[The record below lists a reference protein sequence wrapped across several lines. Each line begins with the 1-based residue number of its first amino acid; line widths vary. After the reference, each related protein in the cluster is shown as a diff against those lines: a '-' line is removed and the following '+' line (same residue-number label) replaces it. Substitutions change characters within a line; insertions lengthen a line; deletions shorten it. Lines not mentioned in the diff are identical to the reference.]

1 MRMTMKKIIWMQA
14 VLLTGLAAMWGC
26 GGDDTTDEQPAVM
39 PQVTFPVT
47 ESAVSAY
54 VDDAVRFEAV
64 IESPGPLSCG
74 WFVDGKLA
82 ASTASMTYVFKAKGT
97 YDVRFE
103 ASNTAGKVGKDYSV
117 TVEGSPLKVE
127 FSNEAETVSCLPGEE
142 VLITATVVAGDKE
155 VVHEWKVGDEVV
167 STTAEFKHTFDEM
180 GSYTVTYRGV
190 NADEVSVNRTW
201 TVTVDELPLEIEFS
215 VTDATISCV
224 QGNEVAITATV
235 KNGGTGLVHAW
246 KVGDEVVS
254 TTAEFK
260 RTFDEAGTF
269 TVSYRGVNGKGEEKT
284 SSWTV
289 GVEEKPL
296 EIEFS
301 KADGST
307 LRSAAGDEVVITAT
321 VKGGATGLV
330 HAWKVRGDAVSA
342 AAEFRHTFD
351 AAGTYAVTY
360 EGVNAKGEKKN
371 ASWTVEVSED
381 AVGYMFEN
389 FETLSSL
396 ASDYIKEANKGSLSI
411 VNNPYPTTA
420 NPSSKVLKVDM
431 SATTT
436 GTSAFFDVYLDKKL
450 SGAERVK
457 YKAIRIRIYLGK
469 NEYYP
474 RMLIPKTPEGGS
486 GQPNKMPC
494 KINGQAFAN
503 NNASAAEWKKLVK
516 TDDWNEFVYDLE
528 GCGYGFSNC
537 SEFNQVQFRPLVNM
551 SAGGSSGFDAETNT
565 RPVYYDDFEFLE

>member
-1 MRMTMKKIIWMQA
+1 MKKIIWMQA
-14 VLLTGLAAMWGC
+14 VLLMGLTALWGC
-26 GGDDTTDEQPAVM
+26 GDDDTTGEQPAVM

-64 IESPGPLSCG
+64 IESPGPLSCN
-74 WFVDGKLA
+74 WFVDGKLM
-82 ASTASMTYVFKAKGT
+82 ASTASMTYVFRAKGT
-97 YDVRFE
+97 YDVHFE
-103 ASNTAGKVGKDYSV
+103 ASNTVGKVEKDYSV
-117 TVEGSPLKVE
+117 TVEGSPLGIE
-127 FSNEAETVSCLPGEE
+127 FSNEEETISCLPGEE
-142 VLITATVVAGDKE
+142 VLITATVVAGDKD
-155 VVHEWKVGDEVV
+155 VVHEWKVGDDVV
-167 STTAEFKHTFDEM
+167 SSTAEFKHTFDRM

-190 NADEVSVNRTW
+190 NADEVSVNREW

-215 VTDATISCV
+215 VTDATIPCV
-224 QGNEVAITATV
+224 QGSEVAITATV
-235 KNGGTGLVHAW
+235 KNGGTGIVHEW
-246 KVGDEVVS
+246 KVGDDVASE
-254 TTAEFK
+254 TAEFK
-260 RTFDEAGTF
+260 RKFDEVGTF
-269 TVSYRGVNGKGEEKT
+269 TVTYKGKNGKGEEKS

-289 GVEEKPL
+289 QVEEKPL

-301 KADGST
+301 KAEGT
-307 LRSAAGDEVVITAT
+307 LKNVMGEELAITAT

-330 HAWKVRGDAVSA
+330 HEWKVGSDVVSA
-342 AAEFRHTFD
+342 TAEFRHTFD
-351 AAGTYAVTY
+351 ATGTFTVTY
-360 EGVNAKGEKKN
+360 KGKNAKGEEKT

-381 AVGYMFEN
+381 AEGYMFEN

-396 ASDYIKEANKGSLSI
+396 ASDYIKEGNKGSLSI
-411 VNNPYPTTA
+411 VSNPYPTTA
-420 NPSSKVLKVDM
+420 NPSGKVLKVDM

-503 NNASAAEWKKLVK
+503 NNASAAEWK
-516 TDDWNEFVYDLE
+516 

-551 SAGGSSGFDAETNT
+551 SAGGMSGFDAETNNRT
-565 RPVYYDDFEFLE
+565 VYYDDIEFLE

>member
-1 MRMTMKKIIWMQA
+1 
-14 VLLTGLAAMWGC
+14 MWGC

-127 FSNEAETVSCLPGEE
+127 FSNEEETVSCLPDEE

-155 VVHEWKVGDEVV
+155 VVHEWTVGDKVV

-224 QGNEVAITATV
+224 QGSEVAITATV

-260 RTFDEAGTF
+260 RTFGEAGTF

-307 LRSAAGDEVVITAT
+307 LRSAAGDEVVITVT

-330 HAWKVRGDAVSA
+330 HAWKVGGDAVSA
-342 AAEFRHTFD
+342 TAEFRHTFD

-396 ASDYIKEANKGSLSI
+396 ASDYIKEGNKGSLSI

-420 NPSSKVLKVDM
+420 NPSGKVLKVDM
-431 SATTT
+431 SATTM

-457 YKAIRIRIYLGK
+457 YKAIRIQIYLGK

-537 SEFNQVQFRPLVNM
+537 SEFNQVQFRPLLNM
-551 SAGGSSGFDAETNT
+551 IAGGMSGFDAETNNRT
-565 RPVYYDDFEFLE
+565 VYYDDIEFLE

>member
-1 MRMTMKKIIWMQA
+1 MKKIIWMQA
-14 VLLTGLAAMWGC
+14 ALLTGLAAMWGC

-127 FSNEAETVSCLPGEE
+127 FSNEEETVSCLPDEE

-155 VVHEWKVGDEVV
+155 VVHEWTVGDKVV

-224 QGNEVAITATV
+224 QGSEVAITATV

-260 RTFDEAGTF
+260 RTFGEAGTF

-307 LRSAAGDEVVITAT
+307 LRSAAGDEVVITVT

-330 HAWKVRGDAVSA
+330 HAWKVGGDAVSA
-342 AAEFRHTFD
+342 TAEFRHTFD

-396 ASDYIKEANKGSLSI
+396 ASDYIKEGNKGSLSI

-420 NPSSKVLKVDM
+420 NPSGKVLKVDM
-431 SATTT
+431 SATTM

-457 YKAIRIRIYLGK
+457 YKAIRIQIYLGK

-537 SEFNQVQFRPLVNM
+537 SEFNQVQFRPLLNM
-551 SAGGSSGFDAETNT
+551 IAGGMSGFDAETNNRT
-565 RPVYYDDFEFLE
+565 VYYDDIELLE

>member
-127 FSNEAETVSCLPGEE
+127 FSTEEETVSCLPGEE

-246 KVGDEVVS
+246 KVG
-254 TTAEFK
+254 
-260 RTFDEAGTF
+260 
-269 TVSYRGVNGKGEEKT
+269 
-284 SSWTV
+284 
-289 GVEEKPL
+289 
-296 EIEFS
+296 
-301 KADGST
+301 
-307 LRSAAGDEVVITAT
+307 
-321 VKGGATGLV
+321 
-330 HAWKVRGDAVSA
+330 GDAVSA

-389 FETLSSL
+389 FESRDALPGHFINGNAAIEGTTLQ
-396 ASDYIKEANKGSLSI
+396 E
-411 VNNPYPTTA
+411 NPYKTA
-420 NPSSKVLKVDM
+420 VNPSNKVLRDLLLKE
-431 SATTT
+431 S
-436 GTSAFFDVYLDKKL
+436 GTSGYFDMGFSHLTDR
-450 SGAERVK
+450 SK
-457 YKAIRIRIYLGK
+457 YRAIRVYLGK
-469 NEYYP
+469 NLYYP
-474 RMLIPKTPEGGS
+474 RMQINVLPDGKK
-486 GQPNKMPC
+486 NKLPS
-494 KINGQAFAN
+494 KINGQPFTSSMKEAD
-503 NNASAAEWKKLVK
+503 WKALIK
-516 TDDWNEFVYDLE
+516 TDDWNVFVYDLID
-528 GCGYGFSNC
+528 CGYQNADGSAVTNFGDITA
-537 SEFNQVQFRPLVNM
+537 VQFRPLSNFT
-551 SAGGSSGFDAETNT
+551 GGSMSGRDEETNNRT
-565 RPVYYDDFEFLE
+565 VYYDDFEFLE

>member
-1 MRMTMKKIIWMQA
+1 MKKIIWMQA
-14 VLLTGLAAMWGC
+14 VLLMGLAALWGC

-64 IESPGPLSCG
+64 IESPGPLSCS
-74 WFVDGKLA
+74 WFVDGKLMA
-82 ASTASMTYVFKAKGT
+82 ATASMTYVFRAKGT
-97 YDVRFE
+97 YDVHFE

-117 TVEGSPLKVE
+117 TVEGSPLGIE
-127 FSNEAETVSCLPGEE
+127 FSNEEETVSCLPGEE
-142 VLITATVVAGDKE
+142 VLISATVVAGDKE
-155 VVHEWKVGDEVV
+155 VVHEWKVDDEVV
-167 STTAEFKHTFDEM
+167 STTTEFKYTFDKM

-215 VTDATISCV
+215 VTDAAIPCV
-224 QGNEVAITATV
+224 QGSEVAITATV

-246 KVGDEVVS
+246 KVG
-254 TTAEFK
+254 
-260 RTFDEAGTF
+260 
-269 TVSYRGVNGKGEEKT
+269 
-284 SSWTV
+284 
-289 GVEEKPL
+289 
-296 EIEFS
+296 
-301 KADGST
+301 
-307 LRSAAGDEVVITAT
+307 
-321 VKGGATGLV
+321 
-330 HAWKVRGDAVSA
+330 GDAVSA
-342 AAEFRHTFD
+342 TAEFRHAFD
-351 AAGTYAVTY
+351 AAGTYTVTY
-360 EGVNAKGEKKN
+360 KGVNAKGEEKT
-371 ASWTVEVSED
+371 ASWTVEVSE
-381 AVGYMFEN
+381 AGAGYMFEN

-396 ASDYIKEANKGSLSI
+396 ASDYIKEGNKGSLSI

-420 NPSSKVLKVDM
+420 NPSGKVLKVDM

-436 GTSAFFDVYLDKKL
+436 GTSAFFNVYLDKKL

-551 SAGGSSGFDAETNT
+551 TAGGMSGFDAETNNRT
-565 RPVYYDDFEFLE
+565 VYYDDIEFLE